1 MKHLLQ
7 KIAAVSLSVLMLVSL
22 NSCGTNKGYAPA
34 KGATWADLCRYFESE
49 WFEALPAD
57 VQTQYDNLL
66 LGQSPK
72 KYQDSEN
79 EETNSAAIKTEDG
92 EQEYSVFSSDDGIIY
107 ASGNQSV
114 EDIPMMMLE
123 VNPEKGAVNYRLSLF
138 CEMQNFETA
147 TVLAV
152 RDKTTGEY
160 LAIKAYR
167 SPIDRLY
174 QVADSVQNL
183 KSNHEY
189 LVEAIAI
196 IIPTEGHGVNDVL
209 YCTESITVK

>member
-107 ASGNQSV
+107 GFRQSECRRYSDDDVGNESG
-114 EDIPMMMLE
+114 
-123 VNPEKGAVNYRLSLF
+123 KGSCQLQIVF
-138 CEMQNFETA
+138 
-147 TVLAV
+147 VLRNA
-152 RDKTTGEY
+152 KF
-160 LAIKAYR
+160 
-167 SPIDRLY
+167 
-174 QVADSVQNL
+174 
-183 KSNHEY
+183 
-189 LVEAIAI
+189 
-196 IIPTEGHGVNDVL
+196 
-209 YCTESITVK
+209 

>member
-7 KIAAVSLSVLMLVSL
+7 KIAAVSLSILMLVSL
-22 NSCGTNKGYAPA
+22 SSCGTNKGYSPVE
-34 KGATWADLCRYFESE
+34 GATWADLCRHFESE
-49 WFEALPAD
+49 RFEALSSD
-57 VQTQYDNLL
+57 VQTQYNNLL

-72 KYQDSEN
+72 KYKDSEN

-92 EQEYSVFSSDDGIIY
+92 KQEYSVYSSDDGVIY
-107 ASGNQSV
+107 ASSDQRV

-123 VNPEKGAVNYRLSLF
+123 MNPEKGAVNYRLSLF
-138 CEMQNFETA
+138 CEMQNFEAA

-160 LAIKAYR
+160 SAVKVYH

-196 IIPTEGHGVNDVL
+196 IIPTEGHCVNDVL